1 MSFRLRPMRR
11 DNTVLRGLLV
21 GTVVTT
27 LLLVAEGGGAPL
39 REAAWILVGVTATM
53 VTDAYA
59 SHVSSH
65 NKTGL
70 RGYVA
75 GLVRNVAHEWSM
87 VVACLPT
94 VLLLMLAAM
103 FGWHDDRENP
113 DGSVTIGYTTIGG
126 NLNVGLLFIWGAIA
140 AWRNRVSLPWAVLF
154 GFANAALGLLI
165 VTVELALK

>member
-1 MSFRLRPMRR
+1 MSR
-11 DNTVLRGLLV
+11 DNTVLRGLLL

-39 REAAWILVGVTATM
+39 REAAWILVGATATM

-65 NKTGL
+65 NNIGVG
-70 RGYVA
+70 RYVA
-75 GLVRNVAHEWSM
+75 GLARNVAHEWAM

-94 VLLLMLAAM
+94 VVLLMLAAL

-113 DGSVTIGYTTIGG
+113 DGSVTIGYTTIGA
-126 NLNVGLLFIWGAIA
+126 NLNVVLLFIWGAIA
-140 AWRNRVSLPWAVLF
+140 SWRNRVSLPWAVLF